1 MIIRTLG
8 FDVKKFDFASD
19 IREMEVTSD
28 DNEEIEITLGVDS
41 DKIVRGVR
49 RYFRELGYYYKENK
63 MIILSLL
70 AIFVVAVAIY
80 FILSVNIF
88 NKVYKENDTVVNSD
102 YAMKV
107 TDSYLSNLDISG
119 NNVSLKNSTYVIVK
133 LKLQATSD
141 ENKKMQTEYLMLKVG
156 NKRYDPIK
164 KYYKYYS
171 DIGTGYST
179 QKLTYGKSM
188 EYILMFSID
197 KDDINKKMLL
207 TNVITDNSIRIKPTS
222 LDNASLVSEA
232 KLNEKLEYKDTVIGS
247 GSITINNYE
256 TSNRIENIIAGY
268 NKTVLK
274 LGVDTNIDNYTNYD
288 FLNTFVTIKME
299 KDGKSTV
306 LDFENRTSKID
317 NNNIYVEGHVPDIYI
332 GGNGARILY
341 WITGGGSYDRK
352 SVRLKV
358 LKNIILSASGLQ
370 SDVDFNIYLSNKPKI
385 EVAMGMLED
394 RPVQSMFNEEK
405 MYQKIFGETE
415 DEYVLNSVL
424 SGAGFKISDTVKSDR
439 DFVSA
444 KDISAGIAID
454 DVNELDNFVKTFNE
468 NRKSIWL
475 NGIKI
480 DDVQRNEIKKRIN
493 SYYVSEKG
501 KKVKEIHVEPIF
513 IIGLKKLMEMLT
525 SEHK

>member
-1 MIIRTLG
+1 MILRKPYAFLIKYFMLIHIVLTALMVYVCINFRSVASFIADYINNTAALSSATSYFTLISFLAILLVIGISLTIFFLMRYKKKPKLLYLLNISLYFILLVLAVVLSSVFAGLEDQPLQSQTVRLYRDIVGIINIVQYVFILLMIIRTLG

-288 FLNTFVTIKME
+288 FINTFVTIKME

-317 NNNIYVEGHVPDIYI
+317 NNNIYVEVSKEINNADH
-332 GGNGARILY
+332 
-341 WITGGGSYDRK
+341 
-352 SVRLKV
+352 
-358 LKNIILSASGLQ
+358 
-370 SDVDFNIYLSNKPKI
+370 IYLEI
-385 EVAMGMLED
+385 
-394 RPVQSMFNEEK
+394 R
-405 MYQKIFGETE
+405 I
-415 DEYVLNSVL
+415 
-424 SGAGFKISDTVKSDR
+424 R
-439 DFVSA
+439 D
-444 KDISAGIAID
+444 KLYKY
-454 DVNELDNFVKTFNE
+454 N
-468 NRKSIWL
+468 
-475 NGIKI
+475 IK
-480 DDVQRNEIKKRIN
+480 
-493 SYYVSEKG
+493 
-501 KKVKEIHVEPIF
+501 
-513 IIGLKKLMEMLT
+513 
-525 SEHK
+525 

>member
-1 MIIRTLG
+1 MILRKPYAFLIKYFMLIHIVLTALMVYVGINFRSVASFIADYINNTAALSSATSYFTLISFLAILLVIGISLTIFFLMRYKKKPKLLYLLNIILYFILLVLAVVLSSVFAGLEDQPLQSQTVRLYRDIVGIINIVQYVFILLMIIRTLG

-70 AIFVVAVAIY
+70 AIVVVAVAIY

-299 KDGKSTV
+299 KDSKSTV

-317 NNNIYVEGHVPDIYI
+317 DNNIYVEVSKEINNADH
-332 GGNGARILY
+332 
-341 WITGGGSYDRK
+341 
-352 SVRLKV
+352 
-358 LKNIILSASGLQ
+358 
-370 SDVDFNIYLSNKPKI
+370 IYLEI
-385 EVAMGMLED
+385 
-394 RPVQSMFNEEK
+394 R
-405 MYQKIFGETE
+405 I
-415 DEYVLNSVL
+415 
-424 SGAGFKISDTVKSDR
+424 R
-439 DFVSA
+439 D
-444 KDISAGIAID
+444 KLYKY
-454 DVNELDNFVKTFNE
+454 N
-468 NRKSIWL
+468 
-475 NGIKI
+475 IK
-480 DDVQRNEIKKRIN
+480 
-493 SYYVSEKG
+493 
-501 KKVKEIHVEPIF
+501 
-513 IIGLKKLMEMLT
+513 
-525 SEHK
+525 